1 MYLSKRYT
9 THYRKKL
16 PPKHSNDAEH
26 QERTQQTPKRVREHR
41 GILPIHQPETG
52 TSRIPHHIAWQ
63 YNPQIPF

>member
-1 MYLSKRYT
+1 MYLPKGYT